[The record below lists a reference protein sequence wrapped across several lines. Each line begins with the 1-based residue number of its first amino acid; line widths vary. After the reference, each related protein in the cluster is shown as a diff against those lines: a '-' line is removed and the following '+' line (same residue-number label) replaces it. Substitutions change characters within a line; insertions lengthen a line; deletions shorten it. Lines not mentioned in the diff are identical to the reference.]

1 MLTLLAFK
9 CQQHYGGGGR
19 DSAGHRAFVGDRVL
33 RSRLVRTCDDSF
45 QSMAIL
51 TVPQSVGARTPTTTL
66 DPTLIGKIVTTVTD
80 SGTEPEH
87 RGPLASHRSSS
98 MQFGTMRAT
107 GVSSFFLI
115 AAAGPWSPDVF
126 SFFREPYRTLRDCG
140 SATRVRTRR
149 ASVMKEKAA
158 VGRAERV
165 QFMLTRDELEAVDNF
180 RFSHR
185 MPSRAAAVRELLRLA
200 LRALKEP
207 RKRR

>member
-1 MLTLLAFK
+1 MSKGGSERSMMLTLLAFK

-107 GVSSFFLI
+107 GVSRSSWSRRLARGALMFSRFF
-115 AAAGPWSPDVF
+115 GN
-126 SFFREPYRTLRDCG
+126 RTGR
-140 SATRVRTRR
+140 SAILVLQR
-149 ASVMKEKAA
+149 ASVL
-158 VGRAERV
+158 G
-165 QFMLTRDELEAVDNF
+165 ELQ
-180 RFSHR
+180 
-185 MPSRAAAVRELLRLA
+185 L
-200 LRALKEP
+200 
-207 RKRR
+207 

>member
-1 MLTLLAFK
+1 MSKGGAERSMMLTLLAFK

-51 TVPQSVGARTPTTTL
+51 TVPKSVGARTPTTTL

-87 RGPLASHRSSS
+87 RGPLSFAQVLFHAVWNNASD
-98 MQFGTMRAT
+98 G
-107 GVSSFFLI
+107 GESFFLV

-126 SFFREPYRTLRDCG
+126 SFFREPCRTLRDFG
-140 SATRVRTRR
+140 SATRSGSPGV
-149 ASVMKEKAA
+149 ASPSPQ
-158 VGRAERV
+158 GSQRAEKET
-165 QFMLTRDELEAVDNF
+165 LELVAGVSAWPW
-180 RFSHR
+180 RSW
-185 MPSRAAAVRELLRLA
+185 
-200 LRALKEP
+200 
-207 RKRR
+207 

>member
-1 MLTLLAFK
+1 MHREACGSFRRRRRSTWKTAKPFSWQHTASPSIRQDRTSRYK

-107 GVSSFFLI
+107 GVSRSSWSRRLARGALMFSRFF
-115 AAAGPWSPDVF
+115 GN
-126 SFFREPYRTLRDCG
+126 RTGR
-140 SATRVRTRR
+140 SAILVLQR
-149 ASVMKEKAA
+149 ASVL
-158 VGRAERV
+158 G
-165 QFMLTRDELEAVDNF
+165 ELQ
-180 RFSHR
+180 
-185 MPSRAAAVRELLRLA
+185 L
-200 LRALKEP
+200 
-207 RKRR
+207 

>member
-107 GVSSFFLI
+107 GVSRSSWSGRLARGALI
-115 AAAGPWSPDVF
+115 F
-126 SFFREPYRTLRDCG
+126 SFFREPCRTLRDFG

-165 QFMLTRDELEAVDNF
+165 QFMLTRDELGAVDIFAF
-180 RFSHR
+180 RIAC
-185 MPSRAAAVRELLRLA
+185 RAAQRQSGSCFA
-200 LRALKEP
+200 
-207 RKRR
+207 